1 MREAWRELTF
11 ADADQ
16 DAKASRDPVAAAQR
30 SESALRKLAS
40 RKLDDGAPLH
50 SFSTLM
56 AALGAIVR
64 NTCRTPGAEPDSP
77 TFNITT
83 TPDAAQRR
91 ALELIKQIRP

>member
-1 MREAWRELTF
+1 REAWRELTF

-16 DAKASRDPVAAAQR
+16 DAKAARDPAAAQR
-30 SESALRKLAS
+30 SESALHKLVS
-40 RKLDDGAPLH
+40 RKLDDDAPLH

-64 NTCRTPGAEPDSP
+64 NACRTPGAEPDAP
-77 TFNITT
+77 TFDIAT